1 MFSCIYR
8 ADARGQAKSE
18 VLTFSCER
26 VLCISKLLEFS
37 INQTSLHE
45 DIAYVRDLAEA
56 GQQAPLLGGRFLA
69 FWGALTTMAYF
80 LHYSIAADLF
90 GWPDIANAWLW
101 GGFIVIFVIAQSLL
115 VYTIRNKPGGNS
127 AGNRAEAT
135 VWMAGGFA
143 LFAYFGTLIAKSFAT
158 GTPAPGFETSLP
170 LVFAIYGTGLITSGV
185 MANTKALTYAGAGAF
200 AMIAAAIWFEGS
212 TEIWAVASLGM
223 FLTVLLPGLV
233 LIRNEP
239 KSVV

>member
-1 MFSCIYR
+1 M
-8 ADARGQAKSE
+8 
-18 VLTFSCER
+18 
-26 VLCISKLLEFS
+26 
-37 INQTSLHE
+37 NQSSLHE

-56 GQQAPLLGGRFLA
+56 GQKAPLLGGRFLV
-69 FWGALTTMAYF
+69 FWGALTTTAYF
-80 LHYSIAADLF
+80 LHYAIAAGLY
-90 GWPDIANAWLW
+90 GWPDIAYAWVW
-101 GGFIVIFVIAQSLL
+101 GCFIASGILGQALL

-143 LFAYFGTLIAKSFAT
+143 LFAYFGTLIAKSLAT
-158 GTPAPGFETSLP
+158 GEPVPGFESSLP

-200 AMIAAAIWFEGS
+200 AMIAAAIWFDGT